1 MLHSRVVLGLALL
14 GASIVVPGY
23 TAVNGSS
30 VGSLVAD
37 GRGCRQWSDGSPM
50 PIPKPAKGG
59 VADGSPM
66 PIPKPSG
73 KVFRADGSPMPI
85 PKPTGSTARAA

>member
-30 VGSLVAD
+30 VGD
-37 GRGCRQWSDGSPM
+37 GRSWRQWSDGSPM
-50 PIPKPAKGG
+50 PIPKPTKGR

-66 PIPKPSG
+66 PIAKPTG
-73 KVFRADGSPMPI
+73 EAFRADGSPMPI
-85 PKPTGSTARAA
+85 PKPAGSTAQSA

>member
-30 VGSLVAD
+30 VGD
-37 GRGCRQWSDGSPM
+37 GRSWRPW
-50 PIPKPAKGG
+50 
-59 VADGSPM
+59 ADGSPM
-66 PIPKPSG
+66 PIPKPTG
-73 KVFRADGSPMPI
+73 EVFRADGSPMPI
-85 PKPTGSTARAA
+85 PKPSGSSAQSA